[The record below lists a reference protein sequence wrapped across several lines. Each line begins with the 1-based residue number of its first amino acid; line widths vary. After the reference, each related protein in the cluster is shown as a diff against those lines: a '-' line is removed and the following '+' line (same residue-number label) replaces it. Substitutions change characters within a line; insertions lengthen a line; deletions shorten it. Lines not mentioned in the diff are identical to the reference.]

1 MTEAM
6 LLSCLCWDMHVAV
19 PRGKD
24 VQFRL
29 QNKLSFT
36 LHTFVFVTPHVVI
49 RLVFNPI
56 IARQALREKCI
67 KPRQRDM
74 VKFLKRQ
81 RTILA
86 LLCYTTSV
94 LPLLARY
101 AVKLFTLKKYFN
113 RSVLNSQRHNFL
125 WLQIFQHTLFPTG
138 ALVIW
143 QTKICE
149 HKHSCSNYW
158 GEIPVQCNT
167 NYIFIGTHLPN
178 HCLFTRITGW
188 FTVNVCLTINK
199 NEYVMWTGLFSC
211 LSAHCFGFYV
221 AVLF

>member
-1 MTEAM
+1 MTEAT
-6 LLSCLCWDMHVAV
+6 LLSFHLCWDMHVAV

-56 IARQALREKCI
+56 IARQAWWEKCI
-67 KPRQRDM
+67 KPRQRGM

-86 LLCYTTSV
+86 LLCYTTSM

-101 AVKLFTLKKYFN
+101 AVKLFTSKKYFN

-125 WLQIFQHTLFPTG
+125 RLTVQKFKFKFFNILFFPQVLWLYGKPKYVSISIVVQIIEGKFLFN
-138 ALVIW
+138 VILI
-143 QTKICE
+143 TFSVELICQIIV
-149 HKHSCSNYW
+149 CSL
-158 GEIPVQCNT
+158 G
-167 NYIFIGTHLPN
+167 
-178 HCLFTRITGW
+178 
-188 FTVNVCLTINK
+188 
-199 NEYVMWTGLFSC
+199 
-211 LSAHCFGFYV
+211 
-221 AVLF
+221 